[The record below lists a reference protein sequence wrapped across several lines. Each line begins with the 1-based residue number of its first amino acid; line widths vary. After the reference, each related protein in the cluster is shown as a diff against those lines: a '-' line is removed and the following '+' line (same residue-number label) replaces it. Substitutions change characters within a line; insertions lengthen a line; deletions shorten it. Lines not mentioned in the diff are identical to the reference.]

1 MNTKKTIQ
9 IFALLLVSIFANAAS
24 ASSPRAIVKPLND
37 YIDLYKDL
45 AISEMQRAKVPAS
58 ITMGQAILESNWGT
72 GTLAKEANN
81 HFGIKCNNRWQGDCY
96 EHIDDDFDENGKL
109 KASDFRYYESIEA
122 SYHDHSDFLVTGARY
137 SQLFNYDSQDYVSW
151 AMGLKAAGYATDS
164 LYAIKLIQTIEKYE
178 LYKLDGSFAPQS
190 SGPALAVDTLI
201 GPREPIMK
209 TKTKVIAKTAAKNS
223 DELDEIIPE
232 SYQNAN
238 NTSNNDYK
246 NTVSTKTESLS
257 YEEILNN
264 LMRKARKSWNNIQQT
279 AQPVLKETETFI
291 ERGGNATV
299 KPMPRIIF
307 VEERQVR

>member
-24 ASSPRAIVKPLND
+24 GSTPRVIAKPLND
-37 YIDLYKDL
+37 YIEHYKNL
-45 AISEMQRAKVPAS
+45 AIIEMQRSKVPAS
-58 ITMGQAILESNWGT
+58 ITMAQAILESNWGN

-122 SYHDHSDFLVTGARY
+122 SYHDHSDFLTTSPRY
-137 SQLFNYDSQDYVSW
+137 SKLFTYDMQDYVSW
-151 AMGLKAAGYATDS
+151 AMGLKAANYASDS

-190 SGPALAVDTLI
+190 SEPALTVDTLI
-201 GPREPIMK
+201 GPHEQSAKPAKK
-209 TKTKVIAKTAAKNS
+209 TIAKVAAKNN

-232 SYQNAN
+232 SYQNAIHN
-238 NTSNNDYK
+238 SSNNDK
-246 NTVSTKTESLS
+246 NTVSPKTESLS
-257 YEEILNN
+257 YEEILMN
-264 LMRKARKSWNNIQQT
+264 LMRKARKSWNNLQNT
-279 AQPVLKETETFI
+279 TKPVLKETETFI
-291 ERGGNATV
+291 ERGGNATM